1 MDWFIRVVQGK
12 FIGPKAEYQ
21 IDKKKE
27 SGLTSGL
34 FHSASVSRVAFLV
47 VVGNSELLE

>member
-21 IDKKKE
+21 IDKKK
-27 SGLTSGL
+27 SLGWL
-34 FHSASVSRVAFLV
+34 RVCFIPPAFLV
-47 VVGNSELLE
+47 SLFSS